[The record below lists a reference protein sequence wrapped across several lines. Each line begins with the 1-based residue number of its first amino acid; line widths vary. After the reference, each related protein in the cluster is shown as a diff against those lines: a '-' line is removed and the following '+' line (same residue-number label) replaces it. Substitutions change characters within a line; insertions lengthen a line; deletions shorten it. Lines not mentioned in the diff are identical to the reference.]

1 MAQGALSITAA
12 EALADYLAMGAERS
26 ISKLFRRYS
35 ESNLA
40 KPPAEITLKWW
51 SRRDHWVEQAREF
64 DERVGRRLR
73 ARAETA
79 AVRQSFNRVAALNTV
94 AQRCLEVAAYSEI
107 ENATSAADIRA
118 LVTAA
123 VDAIKLTEVL
133 TGGVSDRIESARGI
147 AAEARELLQKLERQ
161 KRAGIT
167 PQALPL
173 NEENTDRSATFPR
186 VLGNGPTVLAGESRA
201 RSAVP
206 YAKRARA
213 PS

>member
-1 MAQGALSITAA
+1 MAQGALSISPG

-26 ISKLFRRYS
+26 INKLFRRYS
-35 ESNLA
+35 DSNLA

-79 AVRQSFNRVAALNTV
+79 AVKQSFNRIAALNAV
-94 AQRCLEVAAYSEI
+94 AQRCLEVAAHSNI
-107 ENATSAADIRA
+107 ESATSAADIRA

-123 VDAIKLTEVL
+123 VDAIKLVEVL
-133 TGGVSDRIESARGI
+133 TGGVSDRTESARGI

-161 KRAGIT
+161 KRVGIT
-167 PQALPL
+167 PQVPHP
-173 NEENTDRSATFPR
+173 NEEENDRVDDHSASGR
-186 VLGNGPTVLAGESRA
+186 KCLSGA
-201 RSAVP
+201 RW
-206 YAKRARA
+206 
-213 PS
+213 

>member
-1 MAQGALSITAA
+1 MAQGALSITPG

-79 AVRQSFNRVAALNTV
+79 AVKQSFNRVAALNAV
-94 AQRCLEVAAYSEI
+94 AQRCLEVAANSNV
-107 ENATSAADIRA
+107 ENATSATDIRA
-118 LVTAA
+118 LVAAA
-123 VDAIKLTEVL
+123 VDAIKLAEVL
-133 TGGVSDRIESARGI
+133 TGGVSDRTESARGI
-147 AAEARELLQKLERQ
+147 AAEAKELLQKLEGQ

-167 PQALPL
+167 SKAPHP
-173 NEENTDRSATFPR
+173 NEEENDRAATIPR
-186 VLGNGPTVLAGESRA
+186 VAGNGPPALAGES
-201 RSAVP
+201 
-206 YAKRARA
+206 
-213 PS
+213 

>member
-1 MAQGALSITAA
+1 MPKGAVSVSAAQ
-12 EALADYLAMGAERS
+12 ALADYLAMGAERS

-51 SRRDHWVEQAREF
+51 SRRDHWVEEAKEF

-79 AVRQSFNRVAALNTV
+79 AVRQSFNRVAALNAV
-94 AQRCLEVAAYSEI
+94 AQRCLEVAAHSNI

-123 VDAIKLTEVL
+123 VDAIKLAEVL
-133 TGGVSDRIESARGI
+133 TGGVSDRTESARSI
-147 AAEARELLQKLERQ
+147 AAEAKELLQNLERQ
-161 KRAGIT
+161 KRGSIA
-167 PQALPL
+167 PQALHHK
-173 NEENTDRSATFPR
+173 EEKTDRAATIPR
-186 VLGNGPTVLAGESRA
+186 VAGNGPPALAGDSQA
-201 RSAVP
+201 RPAVP
-206 YAKRARA
+206 YGRRARA